1 MDENG
6 KFWATFWIVLF
17 TFLLGFSIVCHLDNV
32 DERNTKQQKFEAA
45 AKAGLVQ
52 RVDPVTSK
60 VIWVKPNE

>member
-1 MDENG
+1 MDSNG
-6 KFWATFWIVLF
+6 KFWATLWIALF
-17 TFLLGFSIVCHLDNV
+17 TFLLGYSIVCHLGNVNDNKT
-32 DERNTKQQKFEAA
+32 EQQKFEAA